1 METLGALE
9 RAVMEQL
16 WASEEPMSATQLR
29 DTLADRELALTT
41 VHTVL
46 SRLEGKHF
54 VVRSKDTRPAVYR
67 PRSSREEHV
76 ASLMHEVL
84 GQASDREA
92 ALARFVGSASED
104 ENALLRRLLRRVTGG
119 RDAKVDGEGIS
130 PA

>member
-16 WASEEPMSATQLR
+16 WATASPVSATQLR
-29 DTLADRELALTT
+29 DTLADRDLALTT

-46 SRLEGKHF
+46 SRLEGKGF

-67 PRSSREEHV
+67 PQSTREEHV

-84 GQASDREA
+84 EQASDREA
-92 ALARFVGSASED
+92 ALARFVGAASED
-104 ENALLRRLLRRVTGG
+104 ETDVLRRLLRRVTGG
-119 RDAKVDGEGIS
+119 APDVADDEVS
-130 PA
+130 SA